1 MAEVRTVSLGTRQQS
16 VLIPNLTSALDVLPF
31 NGTGG
36 ENDSYLVLEF
46 SANMLA
52 QAPGRLKLFTSPSES
67 PRILVSNLVTP
78 TSIARDAQTGRDF
91 RHGKSD
97 GQNHAS

>member
-1 MAEVRTVSLGTRQQS
+1 M
-16 VLIPNLTSALDVLPF
+16 PF

-46 SANMLA
+46 SSNMLA

-67 PRILVSNLVTP
+67 PRILAGNLITP
-78 TSIARDAQTGRDF
+78 TSIARDAQTGSIFVTEKATGRIMRVNAPQAISKDYF
-91 RHGKSD
+91 GTGKSD
-97 GQNHAS
+97 FVRNERR